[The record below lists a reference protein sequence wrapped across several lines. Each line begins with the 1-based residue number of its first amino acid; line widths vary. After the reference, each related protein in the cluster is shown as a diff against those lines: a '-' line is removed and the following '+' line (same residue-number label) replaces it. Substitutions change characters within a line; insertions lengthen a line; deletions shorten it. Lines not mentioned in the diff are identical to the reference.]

1 MATAKQAAANRRNAA
16 NSTGP
21 RTKSGKVRSS
31 GNALKH
37 GLSAEQ
43 VVMFDEDPAAFE
55 ALRSDLFEH
64 YQPTD
69 PVAEHLVEHVAASIW
84 RLRRVPE
91 IEAGI
96 FTHFYFERER
106 GLAGG
111 RAAAQVVDDLSLDP
125 FSSIRDEKAHAVA
138 ERDQNRAETKLQG
151 HLPVRGEV
159 FGNAERS
166 LTSLVRIA
174 SAIESSLYRAIR
186 ELERIKAERQD
197 TVIDGSVIDVE
208 GDEES
213 QVEPS

>member
-1 MATAKQAAANRRNAA
+1 MATNKKIITNRRNARK
-16 NSTGP
+16 STGP
-21 RTKSGKVRSS
+21 RKEAGKARSS
-31 GNALKH
+31 RNALKH
-37 GLSAEQ
+37 GLTAKQ
-43 VVMFDEDPAAFE
+43 VVLFDEDPAALD
-55 ALRSDLFEH
+55 ALRDSLYVF
-64 YQPTD
+64 YQPTN

-96 FTHFYFERER
+96 FAHFYFERER

-111 RAAAQVVDDLSLDP
+111 RVAAQVVDDLSLDP

-186 ELERIKAERQD
+186 ELERMKAERQEPVND
-197 TVIDGSVIDVE
+197 NSVIDVE
-208 GDEES
+208 ADEE
-213 QVEPS
+213 